1 MAESVLLHFAFDPG
15 SRCARLALGEAKI
28 AVRET
33 PVKPWEDDCPL
44 HGLNPSG
51 MPPVLTNAPKSK

>member
-1 MAESVLLHFAFDPG
+1 MADSVLYHFAFDPG
-15 SRCARLALGEAKI
+15 SRCASLALGEAKI

-44 HGLNPSG
+44 HGLNPS
-51 MPPVLTNAPKSK
+51 